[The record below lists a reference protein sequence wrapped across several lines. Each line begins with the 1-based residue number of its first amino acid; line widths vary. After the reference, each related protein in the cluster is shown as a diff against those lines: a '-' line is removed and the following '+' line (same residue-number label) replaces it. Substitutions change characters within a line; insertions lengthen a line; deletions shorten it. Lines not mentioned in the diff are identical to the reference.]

1 MILSQLIPSHCQT
14 KGLIVKVQNWG
25 GSEAAQQGD
34 GWKKWGLGLSQIPH
48 SPFLKSWIR
57 HCGERERE
65 RRQLSWTPNHWK
77 SKDCVDRNSTTHKY
91 NSYLY
96 YEGGAHINPMGENNE
111 KVVQDKKPR
120 KGTTGA
126 REQVVYRY
134 KNIEIEISFTFE
146 LYSMG

>member
-1 MILSQLIPSHCQT
+1 M
-14 KGLIVKVQNWG
+14 
-25 GSEAAQQGD
+25 
-34 GWKKWGLGLSQIPH
+34 
-48 SPFLKSWIR
+48 
-57 HCGERERE
+57 
-65 RRQLSWTPNHWK
+65 
-77 SKDCVDRNSTTHKY
+77 
-91 NSYLY
+91 Y

>member
-1 MILSQLIPSHCQT
+1 M
-14 KGLIVKVQNWG
+14 
-25 GSEAAQQGD
+25 
-34 GWKKWGLGLSQIPH
+34 
-48 SPFLKSWIR
+48 
-57 HCGERERE
+57 
-65 RRQLSWTPNHWK
+65 
-77 SKDCVDRNSTTHKY
+77 DRNSTTHKY

-96 YEGGAHINPMGENNE
+96 YEGGAHINPMGENND

-134 KNIEIEISFTFE
+134 KKIEIEISFTFE